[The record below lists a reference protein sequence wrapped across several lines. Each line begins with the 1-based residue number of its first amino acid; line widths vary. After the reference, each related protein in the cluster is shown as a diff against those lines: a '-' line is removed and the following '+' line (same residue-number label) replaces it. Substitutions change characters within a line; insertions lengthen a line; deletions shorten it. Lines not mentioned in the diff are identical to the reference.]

1 MKLKNILISTT
12 LSLGIAIPIS
22 RLSKLDIDNYSY
34 KLKDEDITNNDLEES
49 EGALLLVNKYN
60 PLNDGY
66 APLDLKKPNIPFIND
81 SIEEE
86 KQMREVASNA
96 IEELFRKA
104 KDDGINFLA
113 TSAYRSYNTQ
123 NNIYLSRVEAKGKEY
138 TDKYVA
144 LPGKSEHQT
153 GLSIDVTN
161 EKRNFT
167 KKCKEAKWLASNAY
181 KFGFILRYPKGKEDI
196 TGISYEPWHIR
207 YVGKKAA
214 KEIFQKGYEVIK
226 VSNGEEA
233 IEIVNSKDIKLIV
246 LDVMMPKMD
255 GIETCKRIRE
265 KMNIPILM
273 LSAKSEDMDK
283 IQGIMTGADDYITK
297 PFNPLE
303 LTVRVKA
310 LLRRA
315 YYFNNREDNTRDNII
330 TIESLKIDKSKHIV
344 SVDDSEIQLT
354 SREFDILYLL
364 ASNRG
369 KVFSTEEIF
378 SKVWKEQYYQSN
390 NTVMVHMSRIRD
402 KIEKHMKGSKVIH
415 TVWWVGYKI
424 EK

>member
-1 MKLKNILISTT
+1 MKNTILVV
-12 LSLGIAIPIS
+12 
-22 RLSKLDIDNYSY
+22 D
-34 KLKDEDITNNDLEES
+34 DEAEIRNLLE
-49 EGALLLVNKYN
+49 
-60 PLNDGY
+60 
-66 APLDLKKPNIPFIND
+66 
-81 SIEEE
+81 
-86 KQMREVASNA
+86 
-96 IEELFRKA
+96 
-104 KDDGINFLA
+104 
-113 TSAYRSYNTQ
+113 
-123 NNIYLSRVEAKGKEY
+123 IYLS
-138 TDKYVA
+138 
-144 LPGKSEHQT
+144 
-153 GLSIDVTN
+153 N
-161 EKRNFT
+161 E
-167 KKCKEAKWLASNAY
+167 
-181 KFGFILRYPKGKEDI
+181 
-196 TGISYEPWHIR
+196 
-207 YVGKKAA
+207 
-214 KEIFQKGYEVIK
+214 GYEVIK

-415 TVWWVGYKI
+415 TVWGVGYKI

>member
-1 MKLKNILISTT
+1 MKNTILVV
-12 LSLGIAIPIS
+12 
-22 RLSKLDIDNYSY
+22 D
-34 KLKDEDITNNDLEES
+34 DEAEIRDLLE
-49 EGALLLVNKYN
+49 
-60 PLNDGY
+60 
-66 APLDLKKPNIPFIND
+66 
-81 SIEEE
+81 
-86 KQMREVASNA
+86 
-96 IEELFRKA
+96 
-104 KDDGINFLA
+104 
-113 TSAYRSYNTQ
+113 
-123 NNIYLSRVEAKGKEY
+123 IYLS
-138 TDKYVA
+138 
-144 LPGKSEHQT
+144 
-153 GLSIDVTN
+153 N
-161 EKRNFT
+161 E
-167 KKCKEAKWLASNAY
+167 
-181 KFGFILRYPKGKEDI
+181 
-196 TGISYEPWHIR
+196 
-207 YVGKKAA
+207 
-214 KEIFQKGYEVIK
+214 GYDVIK
-226 VSNGEEA
+226 ASNGEEA
-233 IEIVNSKDIKLIV
+233 IEIVNNNDIKLIV

-255 GIETCKRIRE
+255 GIEACKRIRE

-315 YYFNNREDNTRDNII
+315 YYFNNREENTRDNII

-344 SVDDSEIQLT
+344 TVDDIEIPLT

-378 SKVWKEQYYQSN
+378 SKVWKEKYYQSN

-415 TVWWVGYKI
+415 TVWGVGYKI